1 MGKAPLPYN
10 KRNCYPPYPDHFLSV
25 PWITLLKLI
34 HTNFIVRSVSID
46 INLICY
52 YFKSTF
58 VNFRFRFCL
67 VFADSTSK
75 LCLKDLSK
83 ELTEE
88 LTSKLNRNKD
98 ILNRFYRSF
107 GLDPDLLQDKLGR
120 RNIGKIFPDTPV
132 KLLKEVFEALK
143 LYDFAEFLEKAT
155 KPRTLRPA
163 LPLKEIEKLS
173 SISNRPKKVYSKA
186 KVLIVDVC
194 EARESSAYSDVETA
208 GSFFKAQNSQNEVTT
223 LRTDSFK
230 ELLTDL
236 DDLTRRLKEER
247 SDVSRAQTREALLK
261 ELLKNKIPDSW
272 IKLKAIE
279 EFRESYGLSVEVH
292 LQQEDEMCMELM
304 PRLNTKKDE
313 QLLTLFSKEE
323 PVMRNELKQLTEK
336 REQWETEW
344 KPLIEKQI
352 KEKVEELKKETEK
365 FEMAVFSVIDKW
377 IELHPN
383 DKGLISY
390 PL

>member
-1 MGKAPLPYN
+1 MSLPI
-10 KRNCYPPYPDHFLSV
+10 PFQ
-25 PWITLLKLI
+25 
-34 HTNFIVRSVSID
+34 SIAVYA
-46 INLICY
+46 I

-75 LCLKDLSK
+75 LCLKDLSM

-88 LTSKLNRNKD
+88 LTYKLNRNKD
-98 ILNRFYRSF
+98 VLNRFYRSF
-107 GLDPDLLQDKLGR
+107 GLNPDLLHDELDR

-173 SISNRPKKVYSKA
+173 IVSNRPTKVYTKA

-194 EARESSAYSDVETA
+194 GACETSADNDVETA
-208 GSFFKAQNSQNEVTT
+208 GSFFKAQNSRNEVTT
-223 LRTDSFK
+223 LKTDSFK
-230 ELLTDL
+230 ELLEDL
-236 DDLTRRLKEER
+236 DGLARGKTKEE
-247 SDVSRAQTREALLK
+247 SDDSRTQKWETHLKRLL
-261 ELLKNKIPDSW
+261 ENKIPGSW
-272 IKLKAIE
+272 IKRKGDERDIGYKGE
-279 EFRESYGLSVEVH
+279 RRI
-292 LQQEDEMCMELM
+292 QQIIQ
-304 PRLNTKKDE
+304 RFSITKDE

-323 PVMRNELKQLTEK
+323 PAMRNELKQLTEK
-336 REQWETEW
+336 REQWKTER

-352 KEKVEELKKETEK
+352 KEKEEELKKETEK
-365 FEMAVFSVIDKW
+365 IEMAVLSDIDKW

-383 DKGLISY
+383 DKGSISY

>member
-1 MGKAPLPYN
+1 M
-10 KRNCYPPYPDHFLSV
+10 
-25 PWITLLKLI
+25 
-34 HTNFIVRSVSID
+34 
-46 INLICY
+46 
-52 YFKSTF
+52 
-58 VNFRFRFCL
+58 
-67 VFADSTSK
+67 
-75 LCLKDLSK
+75 KDLSK

-98 ILNRFYRSF
+98 VLNRFYRSF
-107 GLDPDLLQDKLGR
+107 GLDPDLLHDELDR

-173 SISNRPKKVYSKA
+173 DASNRPTKVYSKA

-194 EARESSAYSDVETA
+194 EARETSADNDIETA
-208 GSFFKAQNSQNEVTT
+208 GSFFKAQNSRNEVTT
-223 LRTDSFK
+223 LKTDSFK
-230 ELLTDL
+230 ELLADL
-236 DDLTRRLKEER
+236 DGLARGKRKEE
-247 SDVSRAQTREALLK
+247 SDDSRAQTRETLLK
-261 ELLKNKIPDSW
+261 ELLKNKITDSW
-272 IKLKAIE
+272 IKLKARE
-279 EFRESYGLSVEVH
+279 ELGLEEAYME
-292 LQQEDEMCMELM
+292 QEDQVCMALI
-304 PRLNTKKDE
+304 RHFNTLKDE
-313 QLLTLFSKEE
+313 LVLTLFSKEE
-323 PVMRNELKQLTEK
+323 PAMRNELKQLTEK
-336 REQWETEW
+336 REQWKTER

-365 FEMAVFSVIDKW
+365 FEMAVLSVIDKW

-383 DKGLISY
+383 DKGPISY

>member
-1 MGKAPLPYN
+1 M
-10 KRNCYPPYPDHFLSV
+10 
-25 PWITLLKLI
+25 
-34 HTNFIVRSVSID
+34 
-46 INLICY
+46 
-52 YFKSTF
+52 
-58 VNFRFRFCL
+58 
-67 VFADSTSK
+67 
-75 LCLKDLSK
+75 KDLSK

-88 LTSKLNRNKD
+88 LTSKLNSNKD

-163 LPLKEIEKLS
+163 LPLKEIEKLA
-173 SISNRPKKVYSKA
+173 SISNRPTKVYSKA

-230 ELLTDL
+230 ELSADL
-236 DDLTRRLKEER
+236 DDLARRLREER
-247 SDVSRAQTREALLK
+247 RDVSRTQTREALLK
-261 ELLKNKIPDSW
+261 ELLRNKIPDSW

-279 EFRESYGLSVEVH
+279 EFTESYGFSVEVH

-304 PRLNTKKDE
+304 PRFNTKKDE

-323 PVMRNELKQLTEK
+323 PAMRNELKQLTEK
-336 REQWETEW
+336 REQWKTER

-365 FEMAVFSVIDKW
+365 FEMAVLSVIDKW
-377 IELHPN
+377 IELHSN
-383 DKGLISY
+383 DKGLIS
-390 PL
+390 

>member
-1 MGKAPLPYN
+1 M
-10 KRNCYPPYPDHFLSV
+10 
-25 PWITLLKLI
+25 
-34 HTNFIVRSVSID
+34 
-46 INLICY
+46 
-52 YFKSTF
+52 
-58 VNFRFRFCL
+58 
-67 VFADSTSK
+67 
-75 LCLKDLSK
+75 

-98 ILNRFYRSF
+98 VLNRFYRSF
-107 GLDPDLLQDKLGR
+107 GLDPDLLHDELDR

-173 SISNRPKKVYSKA
+173 DASNRPTKVYSKA

-194 EARESSAYSDVETA
+194 EACETSADNDVEKA
-208 GSFFKAQNSQNEVTT
+208 GSFFKAQNSRNEVTT
-223 LRTDSFK
+223 LKTDSFK
-230 ELLTDL
+230 ELLADL
-236 DDLTRRLKEER
+236 DDLARRKSEER
-247 SDVSRAQTREALLK
+247 QDDSRVQIREEHLKNLL
-261 ELLKNKIPDSW
+261 ENKIPDSW
-272 IKLKAIE
+272 IKLKARGG
-279 EFRESYGLSVEVH
+279 FRPDFPDDLYLRQEVEISRQ
-292 LQQEDEMCMELM
+292 LQMMG
-304 PRLNTKKDE
+304 RFNTEKDE

-323 PVMRNELKQLTEK
+323 PAMRNELKELKGK
-336 REQWETEW
+336 REQWETER

-352 KEKVEELKKETEK
+352 EEKEGELKKETEK
-365 FEMAVFSVIDKW
+365 FETAVLSVIDKW

-383 DKGLISY
+383 DKGSISY

>member
-1 MGKAPLPYN
+1 M
-10 KRNCYPPYPDHFLSV
+10 
-25 PWITLLKLI
+25 
-34 HTNFIVRSVSID
+34 
-46 INLICY
+46 
-52 YFKSTF
+52 
-58 VNFRFRFCL
+58 
-67 VFADSTSK
+67 
-75 LCLKDLSK
+75 

-98 ILNRFYRSF
+98 VLNRFYRSF
-107 GLDPDLLQDKLGR
+107 GLDPDLLHR

-173 SISNRPKKVYSKA
+173 SVSNRPTKVYSKA

-194 EARESSAYSDVETA
+194 EACETSADNDLETA
-208 GSFFKAQNSQNEVTT
+208 GSFFKAQNSRNEVTT
-223 LRTDSFK
+223 LKTDYFK
-230 ELLTDL
+230 ELLADL
-236 DDLTRRLKEER
+236 ENLARRLIEEN
-247 SDVSRAQTREALLK
+247 SDDNRARTREALLK
-261 ELLKNKIPDSW
+261 ELLKNKIPHSW
-272 IKLKAIE
+272 IKLKALE
-279 EFRESYGLSVEVH
+279 EFRELYPDELCLEEE
-292 LQQEDEMCMELM
+292 EDEICMQRML
-304 PRLNTKKDE
+304 RFNTKKDE

-323 PVMRNELKQLTEK
+323 PAMRNELKELKGK
-336 REQWETEW
+336 REQWETER

-352 KEKVEELKKETEK
+352 EEKEEELKKETEK
-365 FEMAVFSVIDKW
+365 FETAVLSVIDKW

-383 DKGLISY
+383 DKGSISY

>member
-1 MGKAPLPYN
+1 MEN
-10 KRNCYPPYPDHFLSV
+10 NLS
-25 PWITLLKLI
+25 
-34 HTNFIVRSVSID
+34 F
-46 INLICY
+46 
-52 YFKSTF
+52 FKVNIL

-75 LCLKDLSK
+75 LCLKDLSM

-98 ILNRFYRSF
+98 VLNRFYRSF
-107 GLDPDLLQDKLGR
+107 GLDPDLLHDELNR
-120 RNIGKIFPDTPV
+120 RNIGTIFPDTPV
-132 KLLKEVFEALK
+132 KLLRDVFEALK

-173 SISNRPKKVYSKA
+173 SVSSRPTKVYSKA

-194 EARESSAYSDVETA
+194 EACESSADSDVETA

-230 ELLTDL
+230 ELLEDL
-236 DDLTRRLKEER
+236 DDLARRKSKEE
-247 SDVSRAQTREALLK
+247 SDDSRAQTRETQLKYLLR
-261 ELLKNKIPDSW
+261 NKIPDSW
-272 IKLKAIE
+272 FKFKKRETLKRFVTYRIPGEFHLEQEVEKSTQLEAIGR
-279 EFRESYGLSVEVH
+279 F
-292 LQQEDEMCMELM
+292 
-304 PRLNTKKDE
+304 NTEKDE

-323 PVMRNELKQLTEK
+323 PGMRNELKQLKEK
-336 REQWETEW
+336 REQWETER

-352 KEKVEELKKETEK
+352 NEKEEELKKETDK
-365 FEMAVFSVIDKW
+365 FEMAILSVIDKW
-377 IELHPN
+377 IDLHPN
-383 DKGLISY
+383 DKGSISY

>member
-1 MGKAPLPYN
+1 M
-10 KRNCYPPYPDHFLSV
+10 
-25 PWITLLKLI
+25 
-34 HTNFIVRSVSID
+34 
-46 INLICY
+46 
-52 YFKSTF
+52 
-58 VNFRFRFCL
+58 
-67 VFADSTSK
+67 
-75 LCLKDLSK
+75 KDLSK

-98 ILNRFYRSF
+98 VLNRFYRSF
-107 GLDPDLLQDKLGR
+107 GLDPDLLHDELDR

-173 SISNRPKKVYSKA
+173 SVSHRPTKVYSKA

-194 EARESSAYSDVETA
+194 EACETSADNDVETA
-208 GSFFKAQNSQNEVTT
+208 GSVFKAQNSRNEVTT
-223 LRTDSFK
+223 LKTDSFK
-230 ELLTDL
+230 DLLADL
-236 DDLTRRLKEER
+236 NDLTRGMRKEER
-247 SDVSRAQTREALLK
+247 DDSMAQIREEHLKRLL
-261 ELLKNKIPDSW
+261 EYKIPDSW
-272 IKLKAIE
+272 IKSKTKE
-279 EFRESYGLSVEVH
+279 EIMDIWGECDVL
-292 LQQEDEMCMELM
+292 DEFYLEHQITIRRQLIA
-304 PRLNTKKDE
+304 RFNTQKDE
-313 QLLTLFSKEE
+313 QLLTLFSEEE
-323 PVMRNELKQLTEK
+323 PGMRNELKQLTEK
-336 REQWETEW
+336 REQWKTER

-365 FEMAVFSVIDKW
+365 FEMAVLSVIDKW

-390 PL
+390 LL